1 MRIFRKRGKI
11 HYECKKYIACKYM
24 YTTNEIYQ
32 RTNTLIVQ
40 AIFHR
45 MLCKKVSLRTHENAH
60 YSLSQDIYA
69 AHFILIIQY
78 L

>member
-1 MRIFRKRGKI
+1 
-11 HYECKKYIACKYM
+11 M

-32 RTNTLIVQ
+32 RTNTHIVQ

-45 MLCKKVSLRTHENAH
+45 MLCKKVSLRKHENAH